1 MDKLFDGLVYLIRT
15 KIRLGRVP
23 RSANARV
30 FCGRGAGYP
39 CACCGRSIRR
49 SESEYEIENDPLDA
63 DALYVMHA
71 RCYSIWSELV
81 ESTYECRQP
90 AGQID
95 FAPLKQLLARLA

>member
-1 MDKLFDGLVYLIRT
+1 M
-15 KIRLGRVP
+15 RLL
-23 RSANARV
+23 RSLYSQERIGV
-30 FCGRGAGYP
+30 R
-39 CACCGRSIRR
+39 
-49 SESEYEIENDPLDA
+49 IENDPLDA